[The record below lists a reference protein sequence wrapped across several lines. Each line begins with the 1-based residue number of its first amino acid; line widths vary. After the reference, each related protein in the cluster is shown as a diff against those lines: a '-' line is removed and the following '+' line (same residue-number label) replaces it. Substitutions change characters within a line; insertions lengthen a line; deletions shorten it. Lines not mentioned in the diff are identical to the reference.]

1 MAESITASEFKKRKS
16 EFVVID
22 VREAD
27 ELSQGTI
34 DGSINIPLGAVVRNA
49 KTGKLEHL
57 KGRKMVTHCSAGYRG
72 NIAADELNKAGF
84 SAINLEG
91 GFKAWSESK

>member
-1 MAESITASEFKKRKS
+1 MAQSITAKELKERKQ

-34 DGSINIPLGAVVRNA
+34 EGSTHMTLGAVIRNT

-57 KGRKMVTHCSAGYRG
+57 KGKKIVIHCSSGYRS

-84 SAINLEG
+84 QATNLEG

>member
-1 MAESITASEFKKRKS
+1 MAQSTTAKELQGRKQ

-22 VREAD
+22 VREAE

-34 DGSINIPLGAVVRNA
+34 EGSTHMPLGTVILNA

-57 KGRKMVTHCSAGYRG
+57 KGKKIVTHRLAGYRG

-84 SAINLEG
+84 QATNLEG

>member
-1 MAESITASEFKKRKS
+1 MAQSITAKELKERKQ

-34 DGSINIPLGAVVRNA
+34 EGSTHIY
-49 KTGKLEHL
+49 HL
-57 KGRKMVTHCSAGYRG
+57 V
-72 NIAADELNKAGF
+72 L
-84 SAINLEG
+84 
-91 GFKAWSESK
+91 

>member
-1 MAESITASEFKKRKS
+1 MAESITASELKKRKS

-27 ELSQGTI
+27 ELSQGSI
-34 DGSINIPLGAVVRNA
+34 DGSIHVPLGAVIRNA

-57 KGRKMVTHCSAGYRG
+57 KGKKIVTHCSAGYRG

-91 GFKAWSESK
+91 GFKAWNESK